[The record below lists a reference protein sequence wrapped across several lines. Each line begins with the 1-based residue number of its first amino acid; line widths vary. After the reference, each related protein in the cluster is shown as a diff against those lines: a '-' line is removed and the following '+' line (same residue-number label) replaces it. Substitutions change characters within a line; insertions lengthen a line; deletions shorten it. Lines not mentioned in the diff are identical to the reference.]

1 MYRTILLPLDGSRF
15 AEQSLPAARAI
26 ARRTGAE
33 LRLAVVHQP
42 LPAWA
47 QRAVPEGAEAQA
59 RESEQAY
66 LAGVEDDLRK
76 EGITR
81 VGTVLLQSPPGHGF
95 AESAVRQGFT
105 SHLLN
110 RPTGQALSE
119 YVQSA
124 RIDLVI
130 MATHGRGAMSRFWLG
145 SVADYLL
152 RHLEIPLLLIR
163 PVEGRPLP
171 SFEPHRVLIPV
182 DRSESSLH
190 AVDAARRLGGEIS
203 VEIVHVVESVIPVGG
218 AGIFYPAGTDLQ
230 LNEQIQQD
238 AQVFLD
244 RTVAGFRQ
252 QGLKVEGRAV
262 PGADAARTL
271 LDLLEQDGFDLIA
284 MTTHGEGGL
293 RPFLLGSVTDKIIRG
308 SGVPVLVWRPPPPP
322 EA

>member
-15 AEQSLPAARAI
+15 AEQALPAARAI
-26 ARRTGAE
+26 AQRTGAE

-42 LPAWA
+42 LPGWA

-59 RESEQAY
+59 RESEAAY
-66 LAGVEDDLRK
+66 LNGVEENLRTAGVA
-76 EGITR
+76 R
-81 VGTVLLQSPPGHGF
+81 VSTVLLQSPPGHGL

-110 RPTGQALSE
+110 RPTGHALAE
-119 YVQSA
+119 YVQSSGV
-124 RIDLVI
+124 DLVV

-152 RHLEIPLLLIR
+152 RHLDIPLLLIR
-163 PVEGRPLP
+163 PVEGREPAP
-171 SFEPHRVLIPV
+171 FDPHRVLVPV
-182 DRSESSLH
+182 DRSASSLQ
-190 AVDAARRLGGEIS
+190 AVEAARGLGGTPALELI
-203 VEIVHVVESVIPVGG
+203 HVVESVIPVGG

-238 AQVFLD
+238 AQAYLD
-244 RTVAGFRQ
+244 RTTAGLRQ
-252 QGLKVEGRAV
+252 QGLAVEGRAI
-262 PGADAARTL
+262 PGADAARTI
-271 LDLLEQDGFDLIA
+271 LDLLEQDGVDLIA

-308 SGVPVLVWRPPPPP
+308 SGVPVLVWRPPVP
-322 EA
+322 AGA

>member
-1 MYRTILLPLDGSRF
+1 MYRTILLPLDGSSF
-15 AEQSLPAARAI
+15 AEQALPAARAI
-26 ARRTGAE
+26 AQRTGAR

-59 RESEQAY
+59 RESEQSY
-66 LAGVEDDLRK
+66 LDGVAADLRK
-76 EGITR
+76 AGLEQTEAI
-81 VGTVLLQSPPGHGF
+81 LLQSPPGHGF

-110 RPTGQALSE
+110 RPTGQALAE
-119 YVQSA
+119 YVNGSDV
-124 RIDLVI
+124 DLVV

-152 RHLEIPLLLIR
+152 RHLEIPMLLIR
-163 PVEGRPLP
+163 PVEGRTAPP
-171 SFEPHRVLIPV
+171 FEPRRVIVPV

-190 AVDAARRLGGEIS
+190 AVDAVRRLGANPALEL
-203 VEIVHVVESVIPVGG
+203 VHVVESMIPVGG

-230 LNEQIQQD
+230 LNEEIQRD
-238 AQVFLD
+238 AQAYFD
-244 RTVAGFRQ
+244 RAAAAFRQ
-252 QGLKVEGRAV
+252 QGLEIQARTL
-262 PGADAARTL
+262 PGADAARTI
-271 LDLLEQDGFDLIA
+271 LDLVEQEPVDLIA

-308 SGVPVLVWRPPPPP
+308 SGVPVLAWRPPAAPRT
-322 EA
+322 

>member
-1 MYRTILLPLDGSRF
+1 LYRTILLPLDGSRF
-15 AEQSLPAARAI
+15 AEQALPAARAI

-66 LAGVEDDLRK
+66 LTGVEADLRK
-76 EGITR
+76 DGIAR

-110 RPTGQALSE
+110 RPTGQALAE
-119 YVQSA
+119 YIQSSGV
-124 RIDLVI
+124 DLVV

-163 PVEGRPLP
+163 PLEGRPLP
-171 SFEPHRVLIPV
+171 PFEPRRVLIPV

-190 AVDAARRLGGEIS
+190 AVEATRGLGGEPS
-203 VEIVHVVESVIPVGG
+203 LEIVHVVESVIPVGG

-230 LNEQIQQD
+230 LNEQIQHD
-238 AQVFLD
+238 AEDYLN
-244 RTVAGFRQ
+244 RTVAGLRG
-252 QGLKVEGRAV
+252 QGLTVEGRAI
-262 PGADAARTL
+262 PGADAARTI
-271 LDLLEQDGFDLIA
+271 LDLLEQGGIDLIA

-308 SGVPVLVWRPPPPP
+308 SGVPVLVWRPPEPPGR
-322 EA
+322 

>member
-1 MYRTILLPLDGSRF
+1 MYRTILLPLDGSSF
-15 AEQSLPAARAI
+15 AEQALPAARAI
-26 ARRTGAE
+26 AQRTGAQ

-59 RESEQAY
+59 RESEQSY
-66 LAGVEDDLRK
+66 LDGAAEELRQGGVD
-76 EGITR
+76 R
-81 VGTVLLQSPPGHGF
+81 VETVLLQSPPGHGF
-95 AESAVRQGFT
+95 AESAVRQGFS

-110 RPTGQALSE
+110 RPTGQALAE
-119 YVQSA
+119 HVQTSGV
-124 RIDLVI
+124 DLVV

-163 PVEGRPLP
+163 PVEGRALP
-171 SFEPHRVLIPV
+171 PFDPRRVIVPV

-190 AVDAARRLGGEIS
+190 AVDAVRRLGGTPALEM
-203 VEIVHVVESVIPVGG
+203 VHVVESMIPVGG

-230 LNEQIQQD
+230 LNEEIQRD
-238 AQVFLD
+238 AQAYLE
-244 RTVAGFRQ
+244 RAASAFRQ
-252 QGLKVEGRAV
+252 QGLTVQARAV
-262 PGADAARTL
+262 PGVDAARTI
-271 LDLLEQDGFDLIA
+271 LDLVEQEPADLIA

-308 SGVPVLVWRPPPPP
+308 SGVPVLAWRPPAAPRT
-322 EA
+322 